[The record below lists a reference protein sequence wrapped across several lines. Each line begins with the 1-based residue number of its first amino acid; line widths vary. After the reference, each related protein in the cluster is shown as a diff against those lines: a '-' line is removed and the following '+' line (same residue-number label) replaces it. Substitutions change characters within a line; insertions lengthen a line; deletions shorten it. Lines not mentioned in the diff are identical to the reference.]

1 MPWCP
6 KCRCEYQKG
15 FMTCTDC
22 DTDLVDEL
30 TQVDIDTEYDAGAYL
45 VSAAN
50 SIEAEMIEALLNS
63 NQIPVLKKFKEAGA
77 YLDIYMGSTNLGVDL
92 YVPSK
97 LREKAK
103 EIIESDHGIAA
114 ETEQQNP
121 DEDTAELCEKYNKK
135 RRIRTWIILLFFIPG
150 LIWIIIEYLY
160 TLYRWILG

>member
-6 KCRCEYQKG
+6 KCGCEYQKG

-22 DTDLVDEL
+22 DTDLVNEL
-30 TQVDIDTEYDAGAYL
+30 TQVDTDTEYDTGAYL

-77 YLDIYMGSTNLGVDL
+77 YLDIYMGATNLGVDL

-121 DEDTAELCEKYNKK
+121 DEDTAELYEKYNKK

-150 LIWIIIEYLY
+150 LLWIIIEYLY
-160 TLYRWILG
+160 ALYRWMLG